1 MSTVRCALCGCE
13 VPEAQAVR
21 LFTGRPRYVC
31 LSCYAQGDRQ
41 VRQRLMDISRTRRM
55 EKINAKNK

>member
-1 MSTVRCALCGCE
+1 MSTVKCALCGSE

-21 LFTGRPRYVC
+21 MFTGRPRYVC

-55 EKINAKNK
+55 EKANAKDK